1 MSRRFHHDD
10 ELLPPASLIRR
21 LAAILY
27 DSLIALAVLLVTA
40 WLYTLAAASLTGF
53 ERYEAMAEAGTL
65 KSDPLLSSLL
75 FVALFVFFGFFW
87 VRSGQ
92 TLGMQVWRIR
102 IQNMNGVSISWVQA
116 LKRYM
121 LAALTFFAVL
131 LCAYYFGAL
140 SMLLTLPLLI
150 ATFWPRNGLSLIDQF
165 SGTYVARVPTIP
177 RAS

>member
-1 MSRRFHHDD
+1 MPRRFHNDD
-10 ELLPPASLIRR
+10 ELLPPASLTRR

-27 DSLIALAVLLVTA
+27 DSLIALAVLMVTA
-40 WLYTLAAASLTGF
+40 WLYTLAAASLVGF
-53 ERYEAMAEAGTL
+53 DHYEAMAEAGTL
-65 KSDPLLSSLL
+65 ESDPLLSSFL
-75 FVALFVFFGFFW
+75 FVTLFLFFGYFW

-102 IQNMNGVSISWVQA
+102 VQTMNGLSISWVQA

-131 LCAYYFGAL
+131 ICAFYFGAL
-140 SMLLTLPLLI
+140 SLLLTLPLLI
-150 ATFWPRNGLSLIDQF
+150 ACFWPRNGLSLIDQF
-165 SGTYVARVPTIP
+165 SGTYVARVPNQ